1 MAALG
6 PHKEDLAVFHS
17 LLKHPG
23 QGHGGVDVPR
33 PCRPQVNK
41 IFIRF
46 LAFPPQMGYVTGFC
60 RLMLRI
66 SPISAI

>member
-1 MAALG
+1 MCPAA
-6 PHKEDLAVFHS
+6 
-17 LLKHPG
+17 
-23 QGHGGVDVPR
+23 VP
-33 PCRPQVNK
+33 PQVNK

>member
-1 MAALG
+1 MARGGLLC
-6 PHKEDLAVFHS
+6 PAV
-17 LLKHPG
+17 P
-23 QGHGGVDVPR
+23 
-33 PCRPQVNK
+33 PQVNK